1 MMNVKKYRATTTR
14 EALEQIKQDLGE
26 NAFVLETKQVRTGG
40 FLGLRSTMQVEV
52 SAAAPAMIAN
62 PPAKKQ
68 TKQVFSSNR
77 ILNLSDDSIAIPKF
91 SETEFTGKKETET
104 LTSDKKETLISA
116 LAARVASAKEFEK
129 QISSN
134 TSIGTPQKIE
144 TVEISSEA
152 PKVVHPKKEIVKK
165 SPEQNLP
172 AASVTE
178 NSPVVNA
185 NRELELLRA
194 ELREVKFSLGAF
206 ANRQNAQM
214 WQTDVDLDLFSEI
227 FDSPFYDVYVELT
240 ATGISSALAR
250 KFVSDIIPVYKNNPF
265 GAAQLTKAALK
276 QAVASVIKFQPDV
289 LQNEGAVLAVIG
301 ATGVGKTTTVAKLA
315 ARVALYEHRRVEL
328 VTLDTYRIAAVEQL
342 KTYAEIIGA
351 GCHVVRS
358 VFELDAVLRRLPSD
372 ATVLIDTTGRSPHDL
387 ADQYELSDYLQHRPE
402 IRKCLAIQAT
412 THPIDAAAAI
422 KKFEMYGADCLT
434 VTKMDETMRPGAI
447 IETVAES
454 NLPFAYFC
462 AGQRV
467 PEDLQ
472 VATAENFSNRILG
485 NRL

>member
-68 TKQVFSSNR
+68 TKQAFPSNR

-91 SETEFTGKKETET
+91 SETEFTGKKETDT
-104 LTSDKKETLISA
+104 LISDKKETLISA
-116 LAARVASAKEFEK
+116 LAARVASSKEFEK

-152 PKVVHPKKEIVKK
+152 PKVVHPKKEIVKNL
-165 SPEQNLP
+165 PEQNLP

-206 ANRQNAQM
+206 ANRQNAQT

-250 KFVSDIIPVYKNNPF
+250 KFVSDIIPVYKNNQLN
-265 GAAQLTKAALK
+265 AAQLTKAALK
-276 QAVASVIKFQPDV
+276 QAVASSIKFQPDV

-454 NLPFAYFC
+454 NLPLAYFC

-472 VATAENFSNRILG
+472 VATAESFSNRILG